1 LILPAIRK
9 AFPDDAILSEESGE
23 THGTSGYRWILDP
36 LDGPANFLAGI
47 PLFSILL
54 ALEKKGTVLLAF
66 CVFPM
71 LSEVWVAERGKGT
84 TLNGKRQHV
93 SPVSSLQGKMFL
105 GDGSSLLDHQTVAG
119 DTQTFLGSGC
129 RYRLLG
135 HVAFGMTRVAL
146 GTAVGAVM
154 RQGNVWDLAAP
165 CLLVEEAG
173 GTVTDFQG
181 KVWDLKPR
189 PLLATNGV
197 LHDTIL
203 PLLR

>member
-1 LILPAIRK
+1 
-9 AFPDDAILSEESGE
+9 
-23 THGTSGYRWILDP
+23 
-36 LDGPANFLAGI
+36 
-47 PLFSILL
+47 
-54 ALEKKGTVLLAF
+54 
-66 CVFPM
+66 
-71 LSEVWVAERGKGT
+71 
-84 TLNGKRQHV
+84 
-93 SPVSSLQGKMFL
+93 
-105 GDGSSLLDHQTVAG
+105 
-119 DTQTFLGSGC
+119 
-129 RYRLLG
+129 
-135 HVAFGMTRVAL
+135 MTRVAL